1 MSDHDPTITRRH
13 LPSAIWFLP
22 LLAAIIAGW
31 LVYKNY
37 DGKGIIIEVI
47 FDSAAGLEANKTKV
61 FYRGLPTGVVKE
73 LKIDNDLQRIKALIE
88 MVPQTEKTLT
98 DQAQFWLVKPQVSL
112 SGVRGLETL
121 LSGSYISFQPGEK
134 GIQKRS
140 FEALDQPPPPIKN
153 ASGLYITLTSDSAR
167 SVYQGAK
174 VYFRDIEVGEVLSHA
189 LAADGTQVLIETYI
203 EPRFTYLIKENTRFW
218 NASGIKIKADL
229 SKIDIQIGSLASII
243 AGGIHFS
250 TPDETASPVK
260 NSQILPL
267 YDDYEAAQDGIEVT
281 LRFPGATELRE
292 GAIVQS
298 RGIQIGRVKQITLTD
313 DFKHLDTIL
322 LIDPRAQDL
331 LKEGSLFWLQKP
343 EISIENLGNIGTLL
357 RGSYIE
363 LEPGQGTEKRSFTA
377 LQIAPTKRQLSQGK
391 AIELRT
397 DQLGSISKGSP
408 ILYRQLPVGEVINYE
423 LDSKGE
429 QVIIHA
435 AIEQR
440 YTHLLQSNSRFWN
453 ASGVN
458 LTADID
464 GIELHTESAA
474 AIFRG
479 GIAFFNPPQTKK
491 ATAENAIKTT
501 PYPLYS
507 DYHQA
512 SQQGVLTDQRFQ
524 NALKIRLHSL
534 ESGSL
539 KAGDPVL
546 YKQITVGEIAQ
557 TVLNK
562 DGKGVTLYAFIDP
575 AYSHLLN
582 EGSRF
587 WNASGIKANFSLQK
601 MSIRSESL
609 KTLISGGIAFE
620 TDHSGAAIK
629 PNHLFTLYED
639 RTTSKQQPLGIQVTF
654 PIGKNIQPNSDVR
667 YNGQAIGKVVNVAV
681 VNDGKALRVNIDLF
695 RDGHFLARKNSLFWV
710 VAPTIRLSGIDHPAG
725 ILTGNYIEALSGDG
739 PATFS
744 FNGSSKAPAFQ
755 NKTGLNLV
763 IHAPSLGSLFKGS
776 PIFYRQVPVGSVTGY
791 DLTNNGQN
799 VEIYINI
806 KPEYALFVRSDSL
819 FRNISGVK
827 MDISLFGGINV
838 KADSLETIIGG
849 GLSFTSP
856 PDSEPAKSGDIF
868 NIDEI

>member
-1 MSDHDPTITRRH
+1 MSDHDPIITRRH

-37 DGKGIIIEVI
+37 DSKGIIIEVI

-73 LKIDNDLQRIKALIE
+73 LKIDNDLRRIKALIE

-134 GIQKRS
+134 GLYKRS

-153 ASGLYITLTSDSAR
+153 SGGLYITLTADSAR

-189 LAADGTQVLIETYI
+189 LAADGTKVLIETYI

-218 NASGIKIKADL
+218 NASGIKVKADL
-229 SKIDIQIGSLASII
+229 TKIDIQIGSLASII

-250 TPDETASPVK
+250 APDETAALAK

-267 YDDYEAAQDGIEVT
+267 YDDYEAAQDGIEVQ

-292 GAIVQS
+292 GASVLS
-298 RGIQIGRVKQITLTD
+298 RGIQIGRVKHITLTD
-313 DFKHLDTIL
+313 DFKYLDSIL

-331 LKEGSLFWLQKP
+331 LKEGSQFWLQKP
-343 EISIENLGNIGTLL
+343 EISLENLDNISTLL

-363 LEPGQGTEKRSFTA
+363 LEPGQGAEKRSYTA
-377 LQIAPTKRQLSQGK
+377 LQIAPVKRQLSQGK

-440 YTHLLQSNSRFWN
+440 YSHLVQDNSRFWN
-453 ASGVN
+453 ASGIN
-458 LTADID
+458 LTANID
-464 GIELHTESAA
+464 GIELRTESAA

-491 ATAENAIKTT
+491 ATKKSTA
-501 PYPLYS
+501 YSLYS

-512 SQQGVLTDQRFQ
+512 SQQGLLTDQRFK
-524 NALKIRLHSL
+524 NALKIRLHSV

-562 DGKGVTLYAFIDP
+562 DGKGVTLYAFIKP

-587 WNASGIKANFSLQK
+587 WNASGIKADFSFQK
-601 MSIRSESL
+601 MSIRSESI
-609 KTLISGGIAFE
+609 KTLLSGGIAFE
-620 TDHSGAAIK
+620 TDYSGAAIK
-629 PNHLFTLYED
+629 PNHLFTLYQD
-639 RTTSKQQPLGIQVTF
+639 RTTSQQQPLGIQVTF
-654 PIGKNIQPNSDVR
+654 PVGKNIQPNSDVR
-667 YNGQAIGKVVNVAV
+667 YQGQTVGKVVNVAV
-681 VNDGKALRVNIDLF
+681 INDGKALRANIDLF

-710 VAPTIRLSGIDHPAG
+710 VAPAIRLSGIDHPAG
-725 ILTGNYIEALSGDG
+725 ILTGNYIEASSGEG
-739 PATFS
+739 AATFA
-744 FNGSSKAPAFQ
+744 FKGSPKAPAFQ
-755 NKTGLNLV
+755 NKAGLNLI

-776 PIFYRQVPVGSVTGY
+776 PIFYRQVPVGLVTGY
-791 DLTNNGQN
+791 DLTNNGEN

-806 KPEYALFVRSDSL
+806 NTEYASFVRSNSQ
-819 FRNISGVK
+819 FRNASGIK

-838 KADSLETIIGG
+838 KADSLETMIGG

-856 PDSEPAKSGDIF
+856 ASSEAAKPGDIF
-868 NIDEI
+868 TIDEM

>member
-1 MSDHDPTITRRH
+1 MSDHDPVITRRH

-37 DGKGIIIEVI
+37 DSKGILIEVI

-73 LKIDNDLQRIKALIE
+73 LKVDNDLRRVRALIE
-88 MVPQTEKTLT
+88 MVPQTEKSLT

-134 GIQKRS
+134 GLHKRS

-153 ASGLYITLTSDSAR
+153 ASGLYITLTADNAR

-189 LAADGTQVLIETYI
+189 LAADGKKVLIETYI

-218 NASGIKIKADL
+218 NASGIKVKADL
-229 SKIDIQIGSLASII
+229 PKIDIQIGSLASII

-250 TPDETASPVK
+250 TPDETAAPAI

-267 YDDYEAAQDGIEVT
+267 YDDYEAAQDGIEVQ

-292 GAIVQS
+292 GASVLS
-298 RGIQIGRVKQITLTD
+298 RGIQIGRVKQVTLTD
-313 DFKHLDTIL
+313 DFKYLDSTL

-331 LKEGSLFWLQKP
+331 LKEGSRFWLQKP
-343 EISIENLGNIGTLL
+343 ELSLENLDQLGTLL

-363 LEPGQGTEKRSFTA
+363 LEPGQGSAQRNFTA
-377 LQIAPTKRQLSQGK
+377 LQIAPVKRQLSQGK

-397 DQLGSISKGSP
+397 DQLGSITKGSP
-408 ILYRQLPVGEVINYE
+408 VLYRQLPVGEVINYE
-423 LDSKGE
+423 LDAKGE
-429 QVIIHA
+429 HVIIYA

-440 YTHLLQSNSRFWN
+440 YSHLVKSNSRFWN
-453 ASGVN
+453 ASGID
-458 LTADID
+458 LTANID
-464 GIELHTESAA
+464 GIELRTESAA
-474 AIFRG
+474 TLFRG
-479 GIAFFNPPQTKK
+479 GIAFFNPPQAKN
-491 ATAENAIKTT
+491 ATTNATV
-501 PYPLYS
+501 YSLHS

-512 SQQGVLTDQRFQ
+512 SQQGALTDQRFQ

-539 KAGDPVL
+539 KAGDPIL

-575 AYSHLLN
+575 AYIHLIN

-587 WNASGIKANFSLQK
+587 WNASGIKADFTLQQ

-609 KTLISGGIAFE
+609 KTLISGGIAFD
-620 TDHSGAAIK
+620 TDYPGASIK
-629 PNHLFTLYED
+629 PNHMFTLYQD
-639 RTTSKQQPLGIQVTF
+639 RITSRQQPLGIQVIFAT
-654 PIGKNIQPNSDVR
+654 GKNIQPNSDVR
-667 YNGQAIGKVVNVAV
+667 YKGQTVGKVVNVAV
-681 VNDGKALRVNIDLF
+681 IQDGEALRVNIDLF
-695 RDGHFLARKNSLFWV
+695 RDGHFLARKNSRFWV
-710 VAPTIRLSGIDHPAG
+710 VAPAIRLSGIEHPEG
-725 ILTGNYIEALSGDG
+725 LLTGNYIEALSGDG

-744 FNGSSKAPAFQ
+744 FSGSHKAPIFQ
-755 NKTGLNLV
+755 NKNGLNL
-763 IHAPSLGSLFKGS
+763 IIRTPALGSLFKGS
-776 PIFYRQVPVGSVTGY
+776 PIFYRQVPVGVVTGY
-791 DLTNNGQN
+791 DLNNNGEN
-799 VEIYINI
+799 VEIYVNI
-806 KPEYALFVRSDSL
+806 QPEYALFVRSNSQ
-819 FRNISGVK
+819 FRNVSGVK
-827 MDISLFGGINV
+827 MDISLFGGV
-838 KADSLETIIGG
+838 KVNADSLETMIGG

-856 PDSEPAKSGDIF
+856 ADSTAARSGDVF
-868 NIDEI
+868 NIDEM